1 MSATPSETGGPAAW
15 QAVLFPALA
24 GAMGWGIRGQYGHE
38 TGAMIAGVLIGLTLL
53 LLFGRGVP
61 VESGAR
67 AAAFGAVA
75 LGIGGSMTYGQ
86 TIGLTQDRAVV
97 GNWEAWRW
105 GMLGLALK
113 GAIWS
118 GFAGLFFGLGF
129 GRTRTSWRA
138 MLGLFAGMGILY
150 LAGVWLLNSPH
161 EPARRVL
168 PAIYFSASWRWFPEA
183 GAELKPRPEV
193 WGGLLLALLGGW
205 IWAGWIKG
213 DALARRLT
221 LWGMLGGVGFPLGQ
235 CLQSYHAWNPGSWA
249 ANGLSALAPRMNW
262 WNWMETTFGLVI
274 GACLGF
280 GLWRERTRI
289 GVRETPEGN
298 EPPPLPFP
306 LPAVLLVVHVALLL
320 LAEFSPLRWA
330 AVLYD
335 PGLALALIP
344 LVAAAGDR
352 WWPQLI
358 LLPVTLL
365 PIAGKTARRLVQ
377 ESPAPD
383 SAAGW
388 LLYAVLPV
396 AVSIAVCTRLARRPP
411 ADAAAYARPAL
422 LTTAWTYFLLNFA
435 FFDFPWPWQAWTV
448 RTPNALAFALCVT
461 GLTFAALSCGRVP
474 AKPGGIK
481 SEGNR

>member
-1 MSATPSETGGPAAW
+1 MSKTGSDAETPAVW

-38 TGAMIAGVLIGLTLL
+38 TGAMIAGVLIALTLL

-61 VESGAR
+61 VEAGAR

-129 GRTRTSWRA
+129 GRLRPGWRA
-138 MLGLFAGMGILY
+138 MLGLFAGMGVLY

-168 PAIYFSASWRWFPEA
+168 PAVYFSASWYWFPSA

-193 WGGLLLALLGGW
+193 WGGLLFALLGGW
-205 IWAGWIKG
+205 IWAGWIQR

-221 LWGMLGGVGFPLGQ
+221 LWGMLGGLGFPLGQ
-235 CLQSYHAWNPGSWA
+235 CLQSYHAWNPGAWA
-249 ANGLSALAPRMNW
+249 ESGLAALAPRMNW
-262 WNWMETTFGLVI
+262 WNWMETTFGLAI

-280 GLWRERTRI
+280 GLWRERAFI
-289 GVRETPEGN
+289 GLRAEEPEN
-298 EPPPLPFP
+298 SAPRLAPPLPF
-306 LPAVLLVVHVALLL
+306 VLLAVHVTLLL

-335 PGLALALIP
+335 PGLVLTLIP

-365 PIAGKTARRLVQ
+365 PIAAKTARRLVQ
-377 ESPAPD
+377 ETPALDP
-383 SAAGW
+383 AAGW
-388 LLYAVLPV
+388 LVYAGLPV
-396 AVSIAVCTRLARRPP
+396 AVSVAACVRLARRTP

-422 LTTAWTYFLLNFA
+422 LTAAWTYFLLNFA
-435 FFDFPWPWQAWTV
+435 FFGFPWPWQPWTV
-448 RTPNALAFALCVT
+448 RTPNALAFTLCV
-461 GLTFAALSCGRVP
+461 AALTYAAQRQGSARRSRNAGSTRL
-474 AKPGGIK
+474 G
-481 SEGNR
+481 